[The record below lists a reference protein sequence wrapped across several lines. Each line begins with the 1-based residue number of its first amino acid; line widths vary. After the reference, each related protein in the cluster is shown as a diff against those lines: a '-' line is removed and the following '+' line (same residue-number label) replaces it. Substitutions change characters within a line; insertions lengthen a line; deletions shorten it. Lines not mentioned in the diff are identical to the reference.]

1 MIASYHTHTA
11 RCGHASGTDREYVET
26 AVARG
31 VKVLGFSDHIPMPF
45 PDGHESRFRVPMRLL
60 DDYVQSILCL
70 REEYKDKIDI
80 RLGFEAEYYPDLFDA
95 MLEMLA
101 PYPMD
106 YLLLAQHYTDSREIT
121 YNSRPRDDQ
130 EALAAYVDRLTAG
143 MRTGRFTYIAHPDLF
158 RFTGPEEIYRQEMRR
173 LCRQAKELDIPLEI
187 NMLGLREGRNYPYDS
202 FWHIAAEEKC
212 RVILGCDA
220 HRPADVADPE
230 QLQAA
235 EAYAARFGIVPETDT
250 ALRKPL

>member
-11 RCGHASGTDREYVET
+11 RCGHASGTDREYVQA

-31 VKVLGFSDHIPMPF
+31 VKILGFSDHIPMPF

-70 REEYKDKIDI
+70 REEYKDEIDI
-80 RLGFEAEYYPDLFDA
+80 RLGFEAEYYPDLFDD

-121 YNSRPRDDQ
+121 YNSRPQSDR
-130 EALAAYVDRLTAG
+130 EALAAYVDRLSTG
-143 MRTGRFTYIAHPDLF
+143 MKTGRFTYIAHPDLF
-158 RFTGPEEIYRQEMRR
+158 CFTGPEEIYRQEMRR
-173 LCRQAKELDIPLEI
+173 LCRQAKDLDIPLEI

-202 FWHIAAEEKC
+202 FWHIAAEEGC

-220 HRPADVADPE
+220 HRPADVADPV
-230 QLQAA
+230 QLKTAM
-235 EAYAARFGIVPETDT
+235 AYASRFGIVPETDT